1 MLYSY
6 HVVGS
11 RSTGVVGC
19 SGDEE
24 EVEVRDPKSN
34 LKPKSCL
41 CGEISRFFV
50 SPKADAKI
58 SSPKSC
64 DLWLLT

>member
-6 HVVGS
+6 HVVRS

-24 EVEVRDPKSN
+24 EVEVQDRKSN
-34 LKPKSCL
+34 LKPEKL
-41 CGEISRFFV
+41 LFV
-50 SPKADAKI
+50 
-58 SSPKSC
+58 
-64 DLWLLT
+64 W